1 MVFSSCLRM
10 ADKKEPL
17 GSIGS
22 RHTFFIRILATN
34 QHSAFLGWQCALFD
48 ETGLCVLGVEP
59 LIDYPFMSPNS
70 PVQASC
76 AERDKQVQDLSA
88 IMLPAVIE
96 RR

>member
-1 MVFSSCLRM
+1 MVRLAVGTRFYSNTGHQPTLR
-10 ADKKEPL
+10 
-17 GSIGS
+17 I
-22 RHTFFIRILATN
+22 
-34 QHSAFLGWQCALFD
+34 LGWQCALFD
-48 ETGLCVLGVEP
+48 ETGLCALGVEP